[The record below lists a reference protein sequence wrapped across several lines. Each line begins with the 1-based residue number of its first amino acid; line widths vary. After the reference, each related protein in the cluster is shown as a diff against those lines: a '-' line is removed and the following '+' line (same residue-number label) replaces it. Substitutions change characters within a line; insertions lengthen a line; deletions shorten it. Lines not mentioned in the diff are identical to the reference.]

1 MCLQLAPEINYKG
14 QEEIPEFP
22 TVPPKV
28 KRESEEHSEAAMKY
42 LIGDVYEVSDDEDD
56 GIQTEVERY
65 MAEPQKRGNPLGWWT
80 ANAHDFPHMQKL
92 AKRFLCRPSTSMPSE
107 RLFSAAGHTVINN
120 RVRLDSDTVDKLL
133 FLHSYYKEKGSAY
146 KQEVIQTEKKE
157 TASEAATPPLPTLKY
172 EK

>member
-1 MCLQLAPEINYKG
+1 MNYKG
-14 QEEIPEFP
+14 QEEIPELP

-42 LIGDVYEVSDDEDD
+42 LLGDVYEVSDDKDD

-65 MAEPQKRGNPLGWWT
+65 MAEPQKRENPLGWWR
-80 ANAHDFPHMQKL
+80 ANAHHFPHMQEL
-92 AKRFLCRPSTSMPSE
+92 AKRFLCRPSTSVPSE
-107 RLFSAAGHTVINN
+107 RLFSAAGHTVTKD
-120 RVRLDSDTVDKLL
+120 RARLDPDTVDELL

-146 KQEVIQTEKKE
+146 KQEVMQTEKE
-157 TASEAATPPLPTLKY
+157 DTASEAATLPLPTLKY